1 MENSV
6 NMFSKS
12 ESPRSPP
19 TRLQRQAPMALNLD
33 HVPVN
38 PLLQQSCDT
47 VATSAIPLLSP
58 LYVSPNQH
66 SSSSSLPRQGEEDFM
81 FPVGVTEK
89 NGSQPSI
96 DHKESWQHS
105 AEADHS
111 SNQMA
116 LVNMF
121 QTKFVLVNPS
131 Q

>member
-19 TRLQRQAPMALNLD
+19 TRLQRQAPTALNLD
-33 HVPVN
+33 RVPVN
-38 PLLQQSCDT
+38 HVLQQSCDG

-58 LYVSPNQH
+58 LYVSPNLQH
-66 SSSSSLPRQGEEDFM
+66 SSSLPRQGEEDFM

-96 DHKESWQHS
+96 DHKEDWLHS
-105 AEADHS
+105 AEADH

-121 QTKFVLVNPS
+121 QTKFSLVNHS

>member
-6 NMFSKS
+6 HMFRKS

-19 TRLQRQAPMALNLD
+19 TRLQRQAPLALSLD
-33 HVPVN
+33 RVPVN
-38 PLLQQSCDT
+38 PLLQQSCEPCDAV

-66 SSSSSLPRQGEEDFM
+66 SCPLPRQEDDFR
-81 FPVGVTEK
+81 FPAGFTEN

-96 DHKESWQHS
+96 DPKEGWQHS
-105 AEADHS
+105 AETDH

-121 QTKFVLVNPS
+121 QTKFALVNPS

>member
-6 NMFSKS
+6 NKFRQS

-33 HVPVN
+33 NVPAN
-38 PLLQQSCDT
+38 PVLHQSCDA

-66 SSSSSLPRQGEEDFM
+66 SSSLPRQGDDF
-81 FPVGVTEK
+81 TEK

-96 DHKESWQHS
+96 DHKEGWKHS
-105 AEADHS
+105 TEADH

-121 QTKFVLVNPS
+121 QTKFALVNHS

>member
-6 NMFSKS
+6 NMFSNS

-33 HVPVN
+33 RVPVN
-38 PLLQQSCDT
+38 PVLQQSCDAA
-47 VATSAIPLLSP
+47 ATSAIPLLSP
-58 LYVSPNQH
+58 LYVSPNQQ
-66 SSSSSLPRQGEEDFM
+66 SSPLPRQGEEDFM
-81 FPVGVTEK
+81 FPVGVADK

-96 DHKESWQHS
+96 DHNESWQHS
-105 AEADHS
+105 AEADNS
-111 SNQMA
+111 SQMA

-121 QTKFVLVNPS
+121 QTKFALVNPS

>member
-1 MENSV
+1 M
-6 NMFSKS
+6 NMFRKS

-33 HVPVN
+33 RVPAN
-38 PLLQQSCDT
+38 PLLQQSCDA

-58 LYVSPNQH
+58 LYVSPNQQH
-66 SSSSSLPRQGEEDFM
+66 SSSLPRQGEEDFM
-81 FPVGVTEK
+81 FPVGVTDK

-105 AEADHS
+105 VEADH

-121 QTKFVLVNPS
+121 QTKFALVNPS